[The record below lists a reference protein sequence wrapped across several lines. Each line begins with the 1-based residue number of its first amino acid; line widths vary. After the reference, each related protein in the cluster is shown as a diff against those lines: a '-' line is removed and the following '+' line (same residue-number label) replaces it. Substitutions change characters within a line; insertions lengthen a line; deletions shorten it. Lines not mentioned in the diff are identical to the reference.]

1 MMFLLSVL
9 LACWGAA
16 ALVSEGVW
24 RETSDPADEG
34 LSSCAPGA
42 AGWGLGVL
50 SIPFEA
56 AEGSS

>member
-9 LACWGAA
+9 LAWGAT

-56 AEGSS
+56 AEKPS